1 MPRQSR
7 KPSGTGI
14 HHVMMRGINRQDIFE
29 EQEDYQQFL
38 NRLQF
43 LVDPMDD
50 NGEHIP
56 SYCHVYAY
64 CLMSN
69 HVHLLLR
76 ERTESI
82 SISLKRLAV
91 SYAAYY
97 NKRYQRVGHLFQ
109 DRFKSEPVRSAE
121 GRLLPKG
128 RKNDMEYFV
137 TLLRYIHQNPVK
149 AGICSKAE
157 DYTWSSWQEYL
168 NDDGPLP
175 TLCYTKA
182 VLKRI
187 SLEDL
192 KGLVEETL
200 EGDITDVEY
209 TTDDRLTDDDIRQ
222 YLRGRWQLEHPT
234 DLQKKEKTER
244 NEILVEAIK
253 YGIPLR
259 QLSRMTGISYGVI
272 QRTHE
277 RMKSQACLSYSER
290 EGVKRS

>member
-1 MPRQSR
+1 MPRQPR

-14 HHVMMRGINRQDIFE
+14 YHVMMRGINRQDIFE
-29 EQEDYQQFL
+29 EQTDYQQFL
-38 NRLQF
+38 NRLQY
-43 LVDPMDD
+43 LIDPIDE
-50 NGEHIP
+50 NGEHLP

-69 HVHLLLR
+69 HVHLLIR

-82 SISLKRLAV
+82 SVSLKRLSV

-109 DRFKSEPVRSAE
+109 DRFKSEPV
-121 GRLLPKG
+121 
-128 RKNDMEYFV
+128 NDMDYFV

-149 AGICSKAE
+149 AGICSKVE
-157 DYTWSSWQEYL
+157 DYAWSSWQEYL
-168 NDDGPLP
+168 NSDGLLP
-175 TLCYTKA
+175 TLCYTKT

-187 SLEDL
+187 PLDDL

-209 TTDDRLTDDDIRQ
+209 TTDNHLTDDEICQ
-222 YLRGRWQLEHPT
+222 FLRGCCQLEHPT
-234 DLQKKEKTER
+234 DLQKKEKKER
-244 NEILVEAIK
+244 NEILVEAIQ

-259 QLSRMTGISYGVI
+259 QLSRLTGISYGVI
-272 QRTHE
+272 QRINNK
-277 RMKSQACLSYSER
+277 MKVRKVGQ
-290 EGVKRS
+290 

>member
-14 HHVMMRGINRQDIFE
+14 YHVMMRGINRQNIFE

-38 NRLQF
+38 NRLQS

-50 NGEHIP
+50 SGKHLP

-76 ERTESI
+76 ERTEKVSV
-82 SISLKRLAV
+82 SLKRLAV

-109 DRFKSEPVRSAE
+109 DRFKSEPV
-121 GRLLPKG
+121 
-128 RKNDMEYFV
+128 NDIEYFA

-149 AGICSKAE
+149 AGICDKAE
-157 DYTWSSWQEYL
+157 AYAWSSWQEYL
-168 NDDGPLP
+168 NDDEQIP

-182 VLKRI
+182 VVKRI
-187 SLEDL
+187 SLDDL
-192 KGLVEETL
+192 KELVDESL
-200 EGDITDVEY
+200 DDDITDVEY
-209 TTDDRLTDDDIRQ
+209 TTDERLTDDGISQ
-222 YLRGRWQLEHPT
+222 FLRNRWQLAHPT
-234 DLQKKEKTER
+234 DLQKKEITER
-244 NEILVEAIK
+244 NEILAEAIQ
-253 YGIPLR
+253 YGAPLR
-259 QLSRMTGISYGVI
+259 QLSRLTGISYGII
-272 QRTHE
+272 QR
-277 RMKSQACLSYSER
+277 LN
-290 EGVKRS
+290 VKLNKWKK